1 MTRRMLAA
9 LIYLL
14 AVAGISGGV
23 WWFALVSDLRDLA
36 ERGEADLSLAADR
49 LVGQLQRF
57 RELSVLLSDHPDL
70 AALLAGRGNAET
82 ATALLQTAADRTGS
96 LDMLVV
102 SASGKALAGSEN
114 AAAIAPS
121 SPFLVQALEG
131 GSLGVEHGVAY
142 ATGTRIFSFAS
153 PVFSPAGPVIGAV
166 VVRTD
171 IAAIEAE
178 WLGDPMMVAFTDE
191 FGLVFVTNRSE
202 MLYRQRDGVD
212 TAALPYTPEAVLP
225 FPDHRVTT
233 IAGLEIWRLDAG
245 RYIPK
250 RAIHLTRPLPV
261 IGLTGEALVDV
272 APAVTLASSQALVV
286 LALGLVLGAFILAL
300 SDRRRALA
308 VRLSLEAAANAAL
321 EARVSERTAELSAT
335 NRALRREIDER
346 IAAEEALKKAQDDL
360 LRAGKLSALGQMS
373 AGISHELN
381 QPLMAITS
389 FAENGAAF
397 LARGRAEEAEEN
409 LERISDL
416 AGRMGRIIRNLR
428 AFARQESQPVRP
440 VDMVHVLD
448 AVFELSEGRI
458 KREGIDLVWQVPKAP
473 VLVRGGE
480 VRLQQVVMNLVSN
493 ALDAMDGRVTKR
505 LTITL
510 TEDDT
515 VCLEVADTGIGI
527 EAPDKIFDPFYSTKD
542 VGHSEGMGL
551 GLSISYG
558 IIKSFGGTIR
568 GENGPEGGAVFT
580 LRLVAARQEGT
591 G

>member
-23 WWFALVSDLRDLA
+23 WWFALVSDLSDLA

-70 AALLAGRGNAET
+70 TALLAGRGNAKT
-82 ATALLQTAADRTGS
+82 AVSLIQTAADQTGS

-102 SASGKALAGSEN
+102 SASGQILAASEN
-114 AAAIAPS
+114 AAAVDRSAP
-121 SPFLVQALEG
+121 FMIQAIDG
-131 GSLGVEHGVAY
+131 GALGVEHGMDPE
-142 ATGTRIFSFAS
+142 TGIRSFSFAA
-153 PVFSPAGPVIGAV
+153 PVFSAAGPVSGAVIVRADIGAV
-166 VVRTD
+166 
-171 IAAIEAE
+171 EAE
-178 WLGDPMMVAFTDE
+178 WRGEPMMVAFVDD
-191 FGLVFVTNRSE
+191 FGVVFVTNRSE
-202 MLYRQRDGVD
+202 ILYRLWDGFD
-212 TAALPYTPEAVLP
+212 ADAQPYPASLVQP
-225 FPDHRVTT
+225 FPEHRVLT
-233 IAGLEIWRLDAG
+233 IAGQEIWQLDAG
-245 RYIPK
+245 RYIPR
-250 RAIHLTRPLPV
+250 RAIHLSRPLPIV
-261 IGLTGEALVDV
+261 GLTGEALVDV
-272 APAVTLASSQALVV
+272 APALTLATYQALVV
-286 LALGLVLGAFILAL
+286 LALGLVLGAFILTLA
-300 SDRRRALA
+300 DRRRALA

-321 EARVSERTAELSAT
+321 EMRVSQRTAELSAT

-346 IAAEEALKKAQDDL
+346 IAAEDALKKAQDDL

-389 FAENGAAF
+389 FAENGSAF
-397 LARGRAEEAEEN
+397 LTRGQTEKTGKN

-448 AVFELSEGRI
+448 AVLELSEGRI
-458 KREGIDLVWQVPKAP
+458 KREGVELVWQVPEAP
-473 VLVRGGE
+473 VPVRGGE

-493 ALDAMDGRVTKR
+493 ALDAMEGRDTRR
-505 LTITL
+505 LTIA
-510 TEDDT
+510 
-515 VCLEVADTGIGI
+515 LEPGEPVLLRVADTGSGI
-527 EAPDKIFDPFYSTKD
+527 AAPDKIFDPFYSTKD

-568 GENGPEGGAVFT
+568 GANAPEGGAVFT
-580 LRLVAARQEGT
+580 VQLVAGGQEEAG
-591 G
+591 